1 MTSTSFSSAIE
12 STAATAR
19 RPLTDAEKSSW
30 LLNEVASMQGT
41 HVVHLRGF
49 LDQDLLRAALV
60 RLQQRHFLLR
70 CRIVA
75 GPPAEFV
82 EDQAEIPVTVKP
94 WQDGLWIEEAERE
107 VDDVIPWA
115 AGPLARVVLLQS
127 RERCDLILSMH
138 KAMHDGRSGANAL
151 RDVLEFAAA
160 IHDGRE
166 PDLPPLTGTH
176 DITDQVRSK
185 SNLWR
190 LVPFFARYLAT
201 IVKMRPATLVPDGSA
216 PLAQIR
222 TGLHHRVLSRDET
235 RTLLER
241 CRANQ
246 TTVQGALAAAFMQ
259 AVAGELSKKNGKG
272 KIAVD
277 NASTYDVRS
286 LLDTPIDDSMGTFVS
301 ATISFHYAGP
311 SVPFWNLAREV
322 RDEIARNVNSGLV
335 FTMIRI
341 QTLMSSRAKSPE
353 KLARQVEKFRKPA
366 TFVTNF
372 GNFNYPEKVGPWTRE
387 YQSCVLSAKHFGGSC
402 LSAVALTVSGRLSLN
417 FFYAV
422 PFFTREHVAS
432 LAGDVLGYLQHQ

>member
-1 MTSTSFSSAIE
+1 M
-12 STAATAR
+12 
-19 RPLTDAEKSSW
+19 TDAEKSSW

-41 HVVHLRGF
+41 HIVHLRGF
-49 LDQDLLRAALV
+49 LDENLLRTALG

-82 EDQAEIPVTVKP
+82 EDRAEIPITVKP
-94 WQDGLWIEEAERE
+94 WKEGLWIEEAERE

-115 AGPLARVVLLQS
+115 AGPLARAVLLQS
-127 RERCDLILSMH
+127 RDRCDLILSMH

-151 RDVLEFAAA
+151 RDAIEFAAA
-160 IHDGRE
+160 IYEGRE
-166 PDLPPLTGTH
+166 PILPPLNDTC
-176 DITDQVRSK
+176 DITEQVRRRS
-185 SNLWR
+185 SLWR
-190 LVPFFARYLAT
+190 LVPFFARYLTTIAT
-201 IVKMRPATLVPDGSA
+201 MRPATLVPDGSA

-235 RTLLER
+235 TALVER
-241 CRANQ
+241 CRANS

-259 AVAGELSKKNGKG
+259 AVAGELSKKSGKR

-277 NASTYDVRS
+277 NTSTYDVRS
-286 LLDTPIDDSMGTFVS
+286 LLDTPVDDSMGTFVS

-311 SVPFWNLAREV
+311 SVRFWDLAREV
-322 RDEIARNVNSGLV
+322 RKEIARNVNSGLV

-341 QTLMSSRAKSPE
+341 QTLMSGRAKSPE

-372 GNFNYPEKVGPWTRE
+372 GSFTYPEEIGPWTRD

-417 FFYAV
+417 FFYAI
-422 PFFTREHVAS
+422 PFFTRDHVTS
-432 LAGDVLGYLQHQ
+432 LAGDVIGYLQSQ